1 MGIGSRASGG
11 ETPVFPETVLVPG
24 GRLAL
29 AGENGSTRT
38 VAIAPFRIGRTPVT
52 NREYAPFLAAGRA
65 AAPPWWSDPR
75 FSAPRQPVVGV
86 TWGEAMSFC
95 AWLGESDGGRWRLPT
110 ESEWEF
116 AAGGGLA
123 APRTPW
129 GETLPAGEI
138 PTGPI
143 AAPWETG
150 RGTPNGFG
158 LFDPGTVVHEW
169 CSNWLD
175 ADPPASAGRPSAP
188 RRRASRGG
196 SWRHEVRWS
205 APGARS
211 SLPPDY
217 RYSDFGFRV
226 LREHDC

>member
-1 MGIGSRASGG
+1 MGIGLRAPGE
-11 ETPVFPETVLVPG
+11 ETPVLPETVLVPG
-24 GRLAL
+24 GRLLL
-29 AGENGSTRT
+29 AREDGSQQT
-38 VAIAPFRIGRTPVT
+38 VAIVPFRIGRTPVT

-65 AAPPWWSDPR
+65 AAPPWWSDPQFR
-75 FSAPRQPVVGV
+75 APRQPVVGI
-86 TWGEAMSFC
+86 TWDEAMFFC
-95 AWLGESDGGRWRLPT
+95 AWLGETNGGRWRLPT
-110 ESEWEF
+110 EPEWEF
-116 AAGGGLA
+116 AASGGLA

-138 PTGPI
+138 PAGPI

-169 CSNWLD
+169 CSDWFD
-175 ADPPASAGRPSAP
+175 ANPLASTGRSSAP

-205 APGARS
+205 APGSRS
-211 SLPPDY
+211 SLPPGY

-226 LREHDC
+226 LREQDR